1 MTVYWYGGGP
11 ADWAMDLVTVD
22 GTTLIPQMQ
31 PGATITCHSAQVG
44 GDQYKDLALADG
56 TPVEQ
61 ITAAPGDTV
70 YGPGTWPRFRGPV
83 LSMWFSINDGPR
95 VLVVSTDLPDVLQQA
110 LAAAQAAQAA
120 ASASAASAATLAGSS
135 SVAGH
140 LAAPD
145 PHPQYANEQRGDAR
159 YVRAGDVGM
168 VAPLQEPQQKL
179 TFSETPAADDANMRE
194 IWVRHSDLITR
205 LVAWENERGYP
216 RREQVPGALWDN
228 LYVAVAAY
236 NGTGRAYAVQV
247 RGIDGIRRDAG
258 GFDAAGRPITSD
270 QAWTPITSV
279 DPDSTGDYAASTDVG
294 PAPLAARWESNDVV
308 RLQGRITAADVTDG
322 DALAELPA
330 GYHPLSERL
339 VVLPTTSGE
348 TVPCDL
354 LPNGRIVARA
364 TLAGPVDLA
373 LDDITYARILAEQET
388 GDWSIESVA
397 IATPGTSSPLALAHT
412 GVVGRLYLLV
422 LARSSAADAF
432 TGVTDNEGNTWEQVV
447 YAPTSGSVG
456 RRIEYWICQPTDAF
470 ATISPAFTG
479 AGTAYASLYEITGH
493 DAGDAVDQAAAD
505 HRSASTSPAPVEI
518 TPSGT
523 GRLAV
528 AAVAWSPNGPS

>member
-330 GYHPLSERL
+330 GYHPCRNGWWSCPPPAVRRCR
-339 VVLPTTSGE
+339 VTCCPTAVSSPAPPSPARSTWPSTTS
-348 TVPCDL
+348 P
-354 LPNGRIVARA
+354 
-364 TLAGPVDLA
+364 
-373 LDDITYARILAEQET
+373 
-388 GDWSIESVA
+388 
-397 IATPGTSSPLALAHT
+397 TPGSSPSRRPVTGRSSRWRSPPPAPAALWPWPT
-412 GVVGRLYLLV
+412 PV
-422 LARSSAADAF
+422 SSAACTCSSWPVA
-432 TGVTDNEGNTWEQVV
+432 
-447 YAPTSGSVG
+447 AP
-456 RRIEYWICQPTDAF
+456 PTP
-470 ATISPAFTG
+470 SPA
-479 AGTAYASLYEITGH
+479 
-493 DAGDAVDQAAAD
+493 
-505 HRSASTSPAPVEI
+505 
-518 TPSGT
+518 
-523 GRLAV
+523 
-528 AAVAWSPNGPS
+528 